1 MERIPTGP
9 WRFSRAAL
17 IDGICSF
24 VENTA
29 SVIHAISSRLRL
41 IGLFCLAAF
50 CGRAA
55 ADQARLLHT
64 PHEAAEERVRMIVD
78 AKKEI
83 HASYFIVGNDRVTLT
98 GLTLLRDAARRGLT
112 VRLLVDAQWNKIPAS
127 VEAHLIEEGV
137 QIRVYHPL
145 DPFRPDWITRRL
157 HDKLLLADGEV
168 MIGGGRNI
176 ESPYFGLG
184 SQIKK
189 RNYIDLDVL
198 TRGDSAA
205 HANEYFMAMWNSD
218 HVRPSSVYVSG
229 ARRRWA
235 GRKLD
240 KCQAWL
246 NERIG
251 AYRETESSSPQPWF
265 EVGPIEFLHD
275 PVESEDDGPKVGEG
289 LLAVMDSAM
298 SELLIESP
306 YLIPTPAFWAAV
318 DRARARGVRVRILTN
333 SLKSTDNL
341 LAQSGYVGERKE
353 LVERGVEL
361 WEYSGVDC
369 LHTKAAVVDGHTS
382 VIGTFNLD
390 PRSANLNTELAW
402 IVRSR
407 ELTDDLRRSMDG
419 HLAESMRIDE
429 RGRPAGHKRRFPGVS
444 CWKVCKLRACR
455 LIAPFIRHQL

>member
-1 MERIPTGP
+1 M
-9 WRFSRAAL
+9 
-17 IDGICSF
+17 IDAIRPF
-24 VENTA
+24 VENTT
-29 SVIHAISSRLRL
+29 SVTRSTRSCFRL
-41 IGLFCLAAF
+41 IRCILLAF
-50 CGRAA
+50 VCQVAA

-83 HASYFIVGNDRVTLT
+83 HAAYFIVGHDPVTLT

-145 DPFRPDWITRRL
+145 DPLRPDRITRRL

-184 SQIKK
+184 RQIFR
-189 RNYIDLDVL
+189 RNYIDLDIL

-205 HANEYFMAMWNSD
+205 HANEYFMTMWNSG
-218 HVRPSSVYVSG
+218 HVRSSKVYVSRP
-229 ARRRWA
+229 RRRWA
-235 GRKLD
+235 SKKLD
-240 KCQAWL
+240 KYELWL
-246 NERIG
+246 KERIA
-251 AYRETESSSPQPWF
+251 AYRENGPSDPPLSI

-275 PVESEDDGPKVGEG
+275 PVESEEHSLKVKDG
-289 LLAVMDSAM
+289 LLALMDSAT

-306 YLIPTPAFWAAV
+306 YLIPTRAFWAAI

-333 SLKSTDNL
+333 SLKSTDAI
-341 LAQSGYVGERKE
+341 LAQSGYIGERKK

-361 WEYSGVDC
+361 WEYAGVDC
-369 LHTKAAVVDGHTS
+369 LHTKAAVIDGETA

-402 IVRSR
+402 VVRNQT
-407 ELTDDLRRSMDG
+407 LADGLRRVMDR
-419 HLAESMRIDE
+419 HLKESMRIDE

-444 CWKVCKLRACR
+444 CWKVFKLRSFR

>member
-1 MERIPTGP
+1 M
-9 WRFSRAAL
+9 
-17 IDGICSF
+17 IDAIRPF
-24 VENTA
+24 VENTT
-29 SVIHAISSRLRL
+29 SVTRATPSCFRL
-41 IGLFCLAAF
+41 IRCILLAFVCQVAT
-50 CGRAA
+50 

-64 PHEAAEERVRMIVD
+64 PHEAAEERVRIIID

-83 HASYFIVGNDRVTLT
+83 HAAYFIVGRDRVTLT
-98 GLTLLRDAARRGLT
+98 GLTLLRDAVRRGLT

-137 QIRVYHPL
+137 EVRVYHPL
-145 DPFRPDWITRRL
+145 NPLRPDWITRRL

-184 SQIKK
+184 RQISK
-189 RNYIDLDVL
+189 RNYIDLDIL
-198 TRGDSAA
+198 TRGASAA
-205 HANEYFMAMWNSD
+205 DANAYFLKMWNSG
-218 HVRPSSVYVSG
+218 HVRPSSVYVSKT
-229 ARRRWA
+229 RRRFA
-235 GRKLD
+235 SRKLD
-240 KCQAWL
+240 KYEAWL
-246 NERIG
+246 KERIDTYQEDG
-251 AYRETESSSPQPWF
+251 PAVAPGMH
-265 EVGPIEFLHD
+265 EVGEIEFLHD
-275 PVESEDDGPKVGEG
+275 PVEPDEDAHKVGVG
-289 LLAVMDSAM
+289 LLALMDSAT

-318 DRARARGVRVRILTN
+318 DRARVRGVRVRILTN

-353 LVERGVEL
+353 LVARGVEL

-369 LHTKAAVVDGHTS
+369 LHTKAAVIDGDTA

-390 PRSANLNTELAW
+390 PRSENLNTELAW
-402 IVRSR
+402 IVKNRALADNLR
-407 ELTDDLRRSMDG
+407 DTMNLHLT
-419 HLAESMRIDE
+419 ESMRIDE

-444 CWKVCKLRACR
+444 CWKVFKLRSFR

>member
-1 MERIPTGP
+1 M
-9 WRFSRAAL
+9 
-17 IDGICSF
+17 
-24 VENTA
+24 ENTA
-29 SVIHAISSRLRL
+29 SVIRVNQSLLRL
-41 IGLFCLAAF
+41 VCCCVLVVL

-64 PHEAAEERVRMIVD
+64 PHEAAEERVRMIID

-83 HASYFIVGNDRVTLT
+83 HAAYFIVGNDRVTLT
-98 GLTLLRDAARRGLT
+98 GLTLLRDAVRRGLT
-112 VRLLVDAQWNKIPAS
+112 VRLLVDAHWNKIPAS

-145 DPFRPDWITRRL
+145 DPLRPDWITRRL

-205 HANEYFMAMWNSD
+205 HANEYFLTMWNSD
-218 HVRPSSVYVSG
+218 HVRPSSVYVSR

-240 KCQAWL
+240 KYQAWL

-251 AYRETESSSPQPWF
+251 AYRETESSGSQPWL

-289 LLAVMDSAM
+289 LLAVMDAATSK
-298 SELLIESP
+298 LLIESP

-353 LVERGVEL
+353 LVARGVEL
-361 WEYSGVDC
+361 WEYAGVDC
-369 LHTKAAVVDGHTS
+369 LHTKAAVVDGHTA
-382 VIGTFNLD
+382 VIGSFNLD
-390 PRSANLNTELAW
+390 PRSENLNTELAW
-402 IVRSR
+402 VVRSR
-407 ELTDDLRRSMDG
+407 ALADGLRQVMDG

-429 RGRPAGHKRRFPGVS
+429 RGRPADYKRRFPGAS
-444 CWKVCKLRACR
+444 CWKVCKLRAFR
-455 LIAPFIRHQL
+455 LIAPCIRHQL